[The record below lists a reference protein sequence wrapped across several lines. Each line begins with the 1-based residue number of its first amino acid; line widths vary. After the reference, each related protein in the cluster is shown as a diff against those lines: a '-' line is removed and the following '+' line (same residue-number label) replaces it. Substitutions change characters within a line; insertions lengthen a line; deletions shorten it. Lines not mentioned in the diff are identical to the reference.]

1 MATIKSKY
9 FELKQGKS
17 KFVLTKLS
25 ARVVTAISYAAI
37 RNQST
42 EEGAVQ
48 RVLNPRRIAS
58 IREFTLAGGD
68 YPSALVLNWVSEQNK
83 LIRSQGGV
91 LTIKD
96 SPFSAQIIDGQH
108 RIAGI
113 RAAIEDDANIGK
125 LELPVVIY
133 ENLTTEECAN
143 IFISINTE
151 QKPVPRSLVFDLYGV
166 ASDAVV
172 DRAAV
177 RARDIAMALNEDEDS
192 PYHQLIRLPN
202 SSKRKGGIALSTVVN
217 AIKPLVDEKG
227 DFEQVDVMEFE
238 TQRKIIEN
246 WMGALQKIYGDSW
259 EDKSNVFMY
268 AAGFT
273 AAINFLRTHLIPYC
287 NTNGGNYT
295 LSAFSKAVNLEK
307 TELILQNEVSGLS
320 GSDSVTRVFERL
332 KDAFVVKAQGKKKI
346 AV

>member
-83 LIRSQGGV
+83 LVRSQGGV

-295 LSAFSKAVNLEK
+295 LPAFSKAVNLEK